1 MLVVSL
7 IRRMTISRKLSLV
20 SVLFVVGYVGLG
32 ASAYSL
38 VSTVKINGPLYRTI
52 AVGKDLVADVL
63 PPPQSLIEP
72 YLLVLEAVDA
82 TDPATLGAL
91 AERSR
96 KLRVAY
102 NERHKYWT
110 ETLPDGEL
118 KTRLLVDSYKPAAEF
133 LNLLEM
139 EFVPALNH
147 NDWESARRL
156 ADGPLKERYAEHRQA
171 IDAVVKLAAEQS
183 RRGEEGAAQ
192 VMQRRTG
199 VLVLLGVCMLLFVWA
214 LGRLLA
220 DAIVG
225 QLRRSVQVL
234 ENVARGDLT
243 ARMTIESADELG
255 KMSEA
260 LNRALAEM
268 QGTMQAIGSDAD
280 TLATASEELASVSHQ
295 LSADADETAT
305 QATMVS
311 ASAEQVTKNVETVAT
326 ATEEMGASIREIA
339 QNAGEAARI
348 AQRAV
353 KTAESTSATIAK
365 LGESSAEIGN
375 VSKVITSIAE
385 QTNLLALNATI
396 EAARAGEMGKGFAVV
411 ANEVKELA
419 KETAR
424 ATEDISQ
431 RIAAIQADTTDAI
444 RAIDAI
450 TTVIAE
456 VNDISNTIAS
466 AVEEQSATTAEIGRN
481 VHEAAKGT
489 GDISHNIVGVA
500 NATRSTTMAAT
511 NTKRAA
517 TALAD
522 LATGLRRLVARF
534 ECQQGADERAGE
546 AGGAGIE
553 VHVPKRDTVERAA

>member
-1 MLVVSL
+1 
-7 IRRMTISRKLSLV
+7 MTISRKLSLL
-20 SVLFVVGYVGLG
+20 SALFVVGYVGLG
-32 ASAYSL
+32 LSAYSL
-38 VSTVKINGPLYRTI
+38 VSAVKINGPLYQSI
-52 AVGKDLVADVL
+52 AVSKDLVADVL
-63 PPPQSLIEP
+63 PPPQSLLEA
-72 YLLVLEAVDA
+72 YLLVLEAVDD
-82 TDPATLGAL
+82 TDPATLASL

-102 NERHKYWT
+102 NQRHKYW
-110 ETLPDGEL
+110 EDTLPEGDL
-118 KTRLLVDSYKPAAEF
+118 KTRLLVESYKPAAEF

-139 EFVPALNH
+139 EFVPALSH
-147 NDWESARRL
+147 GDWEGARRL
-156 ADGPLKERYAEHRQA
+156 ADGPLKERYAQHRQA
-171 IDAVVKLAAEQS
+171 IDEVVKLATAQS
-183 RRGEEGAAQ
+183 RQGEERAAD
-192 VMQRRTG
+192 VTQRRTR
-199 VLVLLGVCMLLFVWA
+199 VLMLFGVCMLALVWG

-225 QLRRSVQVL
+225 RLCHSVEVL
-234 ENVARGDLT
+234 ENVARGDLN
-243 ARMTIESADELG
+243 ARMTIGSADELG

-268 QGTMQAIGSDAD
+268 QRTMQAIGSDAD
-280 TLATASEELASVSHQ
+280 TLANASEELASVSHQ
-295 LSADADETAT
+295 LSADADETAA

-311 ASAEQVTKNVETVAT
+311 ASAEQVTKNVETVAA
-326 ATEEMGASIREIA
+326 ATQEMGTSIRDIA
-339 QNAGEAARI
+339 HNAGEAARI

-353 KTAESTSATIAK
+353 KTAETAGATIAK
-365 LGESSAEIGN
+365 LGDSSTEIGN

-424 ATEDISQ
+424 ATEDINQ
-431 RIAAIQADTTDAI
+431 RIAAIQADTTEAI

-450 TTVIAE
+450 TIVIAE

-522 LATGLRRLVARF
+522 LATGLRKLVARF
-534 ECQQGADERAGE
+534 EGHEG
-546 AGGAGIE
+546 AGGTAREPAG
-553 VHVPKRDTVERAA
+553 PDLGAQAARRDVLGRAA